1 MTPQLQMRH
10 NTIEKQPQDIIGFIL
25 IYYLD

>member
-10 NTIEKQPQDIIGFIL
+10 STIEKQPQEIIGFIL